1 MALSNLPQ
9 LVKLEELDRLS
20 KGSTMGKIE
29 IVFECQ
35 GCGTCCTDLIDHS
48 EGRDLGL
55 AIMPDEH
62 NLFKRDIIRPG
73 IGFNNDLM
81 NRFSPSYIL
90 SYQLTVN
97 TCPYHSVENKCE
109 IYDSRPLVCR
119 AFPLNVQYPASK
131 TPSID
136 QRCAYISNIVKP
148 DFEGDCAFCGQ
159 NELKAFKKLLVL
171 LVNAFHQ
178 FSSISFF
185 DLRSNTWGPKQVI
198 YKDRLP
204 K

>member
-1 MALSNLPQ
+1 LTDDQKDLP
-9 LVKLEELDRLS
+9 VD
-20 KGSTMGKIE
+20 KIE
-29 IVFECQ
+29 IVFKCR
-35 GCGTCCTDLIDHS
+35 GCGVCCTDLIDHS

-55 AIMPDEH
+55 AIMPDELT
-62 NLFKRDIIRPG
+62 LFKRDIIRPCM
-73 IGFNNDLM
+73 GFDNDLM
-81 NRFSPSYIL
+81 NSFSPTNIL
-90 SYQLTVN
+90 TYQLTVN
-97 TCPYHSVENKCE
+97 TCPYHSGKNKCE

-136 QRCAYISNIVKP
+136 QRCTCISNIIKP

-171 LVNAFHQ
+171 LVDAFHQ

-204 K
+204 